1 MAPSLKIVFV
11 PTMSTDQYG
20 GTIARWFGLSDT
32 QIASIFPNIP
42 NFTNRYYD
50 FLNASVA

>member
-1 MAPSLKIVFV
+1 MSGNVFV

-42 NFTNRYYD
+42 NFTNRYYG
-50 FLNASVA
+50 FLNPAVA